1 MATVTVRGRAAAD
14 VPPDR
19 AQVVVAVQAEAATGA
34 EALAL
39 VADRSAAVDAALD
52 GVGDLVLLRRPA
64 AVTLSPVWND
74 HREVTGRAARRTVQI
89 EAEAGGPLG
98 ELLAG
103 LAAVPGTTIESTEWI
118 VDPTNAVHGELR
130 TAAVKDAHARAEDY
144 ARAAGL
150 RLGTL
155 EWISEPDVRPG
166 DGGWVQSAQK
176 MSRFAGLGDSAA
188 VLELRPEPVGVSAA
202 VDVRYA
208 LLT

>member
-19 AQVVVAVQAEAATGA
+19 VQVVVAVQAEAATGG

-52 GVGDLVLLRRPA
+52 AVGDLVVLRRPA

-74 HREVTGRAARRTVQI
+74 HHEVTGQAARRTVQV
-89 EAEAGGPLG
+89 EAHADGPLG

-103 LAAVPGTTIESTEWI
+103 LAAVPGTAVEGTEWI
-118 VDPTNAVHGELR
+118 VEPTNAVHGELR
-130 TAAVKDAHARAEDY
+130 AAAVTDARARAEDY
-144 ARAAGL
+144 AGAAGL

-155 EWISEPDVRPG
+155 EWISEPAVRPQES
-166 DGGWVQSAQK
+166 GWVQARASH
-176 MSRFAGLGDSAA
+176 FAGNVEAAA
-188 VLELRPEPVGVSAA
+188 VLELRPEPVGVGAA

>member
-39 VADRSAAVDAALD
+39 VAERSAAVDAALD
-52 GVGDLVLLRRPA
+52 AVGDLVLLRRPA

-74 HREVTGRAARRTVQI
+74 HGEVTGQAARRTVQV
-89 EAEAGGPLG
+89 EAQADGPLG

-103 LAAVPGTTIESTEWI
+103 FAAVPGTSVESTEWI
-118 VDPTNAVHGELR
+118 VEPTNAVHSELR
-130 TAAVKDAHARAEDY
+130 AAAVKDAHARAEDY
-144 ARAAGL
+144 AWAAGL

-155 EWISEPDVRPG
+155 EWISEPDVRPNE
-166 DGGWVQSAQK
+166 GGWVQARR
-176 MSRFAGLGDSAA
+176 MSRFAGPVDGAA
-188 VLELRPEPVGVSAA
+188 VLELRPEPVGVAAA

-208 LLT
+208 LLM